1 VFKSIEPIGIYS
13 GAMEE
18 AKDFIVGGGDRSP
31 AIGIDWDME
40 MDPPLAAVAK
50 VRITIAYAA

>member
-1 VFKSIEPIGIYS
+1 
-13 GAMEE
+13 MEE
-18 AKDFIVGGGDRSP
+18 AKDFIAGGGDRSP